1 MHTESSEKYV
11 CSCSVGYV
19 EDREKE
25 LGGGNNAKVKDYI
38 KCGHDKKNSTQDMQF
53 IKIAYLYV
61 NV

>member
-38 KCGHDKKNSTQDMQF
+38 KCGHDKKIVHRICNLLKLHICM
-53 IKIAYLYV
+53 
-61 NV
+61 